1 MRPSIRQRLLVPA
14 TSLLVALSACL
25 VVVSGTT
32 SASVAATRVNP
43 RNPLTWHRTS
53 PAHYTP
59 RFGAKFNNPYGRRA
73 ARGRLIHEVVSTIDS
88 SPGYVRPR
96 TASGARVPCP
106 SNPRFFPS
114 RIKISLYSIANR
126 AFVDALIR
134 AHRRCVSVQLLMN
147 NHLDA
152 TTSRSWGAL
161 LKAVGNNRS
170 KRSWTR
176 RCVGG
181 CRGHAVL
188 HSKFYLFS
196 HAGNARNVVMVGSS
210 NMTTNAVRIQYND
223 LFTSTGSS
231 TLLRQYTSIF
241 NQMKRDRVVSNP
253 LRVYKVGRYT
263 STFYPFPGAT
273 ARTDRTMAALN
284 SIRCSGARGAG
295 VKGHS
300 VLYINMHSWHGTRGR
315 YLAKRVRTMYNRGC
329 YVRILYSFMGHG
341 TFAYL
346 THGAGP
352 RMVVRRVLFPGPRGL
367 VAAKY
372 SHMKMFA
379 ASGHIGSDRSS
390 WVTWTGSNNWADRSI
405 HGDEVTLRISSY
417 SVYRSYVAH
426 WKAMRG
432 RRSSPVW
439 AIYPEPGG
447 GGRAPD

>member
-1 MRPSIRQRLLVPA
+1 MRPSMRQRLLVPV

-25 VVVSGTT
+25 VVVSGT
-32 SASVAATRVNP
+32 SASAATARVDPHNP
-43 RNPLTWHRTS
+43 RTWHRTS
-53 PAHYTP
+53 PGHYTP
-59 RFGAKFNNPYGRRA
+59 TFGPKFNNPYGHQASRR
-73 ARGRLIHEVVSTIDS
+73 RLIHDVVRTIDS
-88 SPGYVRPR
+88 TPGYVRPR
-96 TASGARVPCP
+96 TSSGVQRPCP
-106 SNPRFFPS
+106 TNPRFFPS
-114 RIKISLYSIANR
+114 SIKISLYSIADR
-126 AFVDALIR
+126 SFVDALIR

-152 TTSRSWGAL
+152 TTSPSWGKLLDAL
-161 LKAVGNNRS
+161 GNDRS

-188 HSKFYLFS
+188 HSKFYLFTR
-196 HAGNARNVVMVGSS
+196 AGSARNVVMVGSS
-210 NMTTNAVRIQYND
+210 NMTSNAVRIQYND

-231 TLLRQYTSIF
+231 TLFGQYRTIF
-241 NQMKRDRVVSNP
+241 NEMKRDRVVANP
-253 LRVYKVGRYT
+253 LRVYKVGPYT
-263 STFYPFPGAT
+263 STFYPFPSAT

-295 VKGHS
+295 IRGHS
-300 VLYINMHSWHGTRGR
+300 VLYINMHSWHGTRGL

-379 ASGHIGSDRSS
+379 ASGRIGSDRSA

-405 HGDEVTLRISSY
+405 RGDEVTLRIASY
-417 SVYRSYVAH
+417 GVYRSYVRH
-426 WKAMRG
+426 WNAMRV